1 MGSDPS
7 WGHQSGFPLIW
18 VYDFVEK
25 DSPMD
30 EYERAFRELQFKTTF
45 LEKKGNEF
53 QDWFATIMEKRF
65 PGDFIR
71 VRPWGKMGDRK
82 NDGYLRSTRSL
93 FQVYAPNDITA
104 KETLAKIDEDYNG
117 ALPYW
122 DEHFDTW
129 IFVHNSKKG
138 LGPDVT
144 AKLLE
149 LNTLRPP
156 AVVAWGFEELRQV
169 VFELAPAELA
179 SLFGPAPRRRDM
191 VDLGLES
198 LSPVLDQVASMEP
211 NPDTDLRPPPADKIN
226 RNMLSEN
233 VATLLKAGMSRVDL
247 VRKYFRVQPERKD
260 EIAES
265 FRQRYDELRADGLT
279 PDEIFAH
286 LQRHAAGDGVPSPAR
301 QSAALAVL
309 AFFFEECDIYE
320 REVFDGGNA

>member
-1 MGSDPS
+1 
-7 WGHQSGFPLIW
+7 
-18 VYDFVEK
+18 
-25 DSPMD
+25 MD
-30 EYERAFRELQFKTTF
+30 DIERAFRELQFKATY

-71 VRPWGKMGDRK
+71 VRSWGKVGDRK
-82 NDGYLRSTRSL
+82 NDGYVRSTRSL
-93 FQVYAPNDITA
+93 FQVYAPNDMSA
-104 KETLAKIDEDYNG
+104 DKALAKIDADYNG

-122 DEHFDTW
+122 EQYFDTW
-129 IFVHNSKKG
+129 IFVHNSKQG

-149 LNTLRPP
+149 LNEAGPP
-156 AVVAWGFEELRQV
+156 AVAPWGFEELRRV
-169 VFELAPAELA
+169 VFELAPEELA

-198 LSPVLDQVASMEP
+198 LSPVLDQIASMEP
-211 NPDTDLRPPPADKIN
+211 NPDPDLRPPPADKID
-226 RNMLSEN
+226 RNMLSES
-233 VATLLKAGMSRVDL
+233 VAILLRAGMSRVDL

-265 FRQRYDELRADGLT
+265 FRHRYDDVRSEGLT
-279 PDEIFAH
+279 PDETFAH
-286 LQRHAAGDGVPSPAR
+286 LQRHATGDGVSSPAR

-309 AFFFEECDIYE
+309 AFFFEECDIFE
-320 REVFDGGNA
+320 REVADGGGA

>member
-1 MGSDPS
+1 MD
-7 WGHQSGFPLIW
+7 
-18 VYDFVEK
+18 DF
-25 DSPMD
+25 
-30 EYERAFRELQFKTTF
+30 ERAFRELQFKTTY

-71 VRPWGKMGDRK
+71 VRPWGKVGDRK
-82 NDGYLRSTRSL
+82 NDGYVRSTRSL
-93 FQVYAPNDITA
+93 FQVYAPNDMSA
-104 KETLAKIDEDYNG
+104 KEALAKIDEDYNG

-122 DEHFDTW
+122 EQYFDTW
-129 IFVHNSKKG
+129 IFVHNSKQG

-144 AKLLE
+144 AKLVE
-149 LNTLRPP
+149 LNGAGPP
-156 AVVAWGFEELRQV
+156 AVVPWGFEELRRV

-179 SLFGPAPRRRDM
+179 SLFGSAPRRRDM

-198 LSPVLDQVASMEP
+198 LSPVLDQIAAMEP
-211 NPDTDLRPPPADKIN
+211 NPNPDLRPPPADKID

-233 VATLLKAGMSRVDL
+233 VAILLRAGMSRVDL

-265 FRQRYDELRADGLT
+265 FRHRYDEVRSDGLT
-279 PDEIFAH
+279 PDDIFVH
-286 LQRHAAGDGVPSPAR
+286 LQRHATGDGVSSPAR

-309 AFFFEECDIYE
+309 AFFFEECDIFE
-320 REVFDGGNA
+320 REVTDGGAA

>member
-1 MGSDPS
+1 MD
-7 WGHQSGFPLIW
+7 
-18 VYDFVEK
+18 DFEQ
-25 DSPMD
+25 
-30 EYERAFRELQFKTTF
+30 AFRELQFKTAY

-71 VRPWGKMGDRK
+71 VRPWGKVGDRK
-82 NDGYLRSTRSL
+82 NDGYVRSTRSL
-93 FQVYAPNDITA
+93 FQVYAPNDMSATKA
-104 KETLAKIDEDYNG
+104 LAKIDEDYNG

-122 DEHFDTW
+122 EQYFDTW
-129 IFVHNSKKG
+129 IFVHNSKQG

-144 AKLLE
+144 AKLVE
-149 LNTLRPP
+149 LNGAGPP
-156 AVVAWGFEELRQV
+156 AVIAWGFEELRRV

-198 LSPVLDQVASMEP
+198 LAPVLDQIAAMEP
-211 NPDTDLRPPPADKIN
+211 NPDPDLRPPPADKID

-233 VATLLKAGMSRVDL
+233 VAILLRAGMSRVDL
-247 VRKYFRVQPERKD
+247 VRKYFRLQPERKD

-265 FRQRYDELRADGLT
+265 FRHRYDEVRSDGLT
-279 PDEIFAH
+279 PDDIFVH
-286 LQRHAAGDGVPSPAR
+286 LQRHATGDGVSSPAR

-309 AFFFEECDIYE
+309 AFFFEECDIFE
-320 REVFDGGNA
+320 REVADGGGA